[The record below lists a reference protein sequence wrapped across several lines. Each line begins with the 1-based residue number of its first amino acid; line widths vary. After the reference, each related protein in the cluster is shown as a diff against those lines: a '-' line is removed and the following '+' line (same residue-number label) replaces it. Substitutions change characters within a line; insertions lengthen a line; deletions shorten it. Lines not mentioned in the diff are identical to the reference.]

1 VRVGRGLLTGAL
13 SAAAVVGAHFTLVA
27 ADTTGM
33 GVVWPVAAAGAFAAG
48 AYVGG
53 RGRADL
59 HVDDGEVTVDQLHR
73 DLDTLRARVRTYGG
87 RLPGDVQRRSRDLL
101 RTLDMILQ
109 RGDYLTENPEAL
121 HVVGR
126 TIRDYLPTSLE
137 TYMNLPRSFATQRRI
152 DGRRTAYD
160 ELTSQLDLLQVE
172 LSRVEDAVYRGQA
185 QSLTDQSRFLEEK
198 FRRSE
203 LDLE

>member
-1 VRVGRGLLTGAL
+1 MRFGRGLLTGVL
-13 SAAAVVGAHFTLVA
+13 SSAAVVGAHFGLIA
-27 ADTTGM
+27 AETTGM

-48 AYVGG
+48 AYLGG

-59 HVDDGEVTVDQLHR
+59 HGDDGEVSVDQLSR
-73 DLDTLRARVRTYGG
+73 DLELLRARVRKYGG

-109 RGDYLTENPEAL
+109 RGEHLTDQPEAL

-137 TYMNLPRSFATQRRI
+137 TYMNLPRSFATQRAL

-160 ELTSQLDLLQVE
+160 ELTSQLNLLQVE
-172 LSRVEDAVYRGQA
+172 LSRVEDALYRGQA
-185 QSLTDQSRFLEEK
+185 QSLTDQSRFLEAK

>member
-48 AYVGG
+48 SYFGG

-59 HVDDGEVTVDQLHR
+59 HVDDGEVTVDQLRR
-73 DLDTLRARVRTYGG
+73 DLESLRARVRRYGG

-109 RGDYLTENPEAL
+109 RGEHLTENPEAL

-185 QSLTDQSRFLEEK
+185 QSLSDQSRFLEEK